1 MPLTLAD
8 PPPIEE
14 LDHIIVTANRSV
26 AYSGYDPNKAWI
38 LLTYINGTGWAMWGS
53 EPNEQ
58 VARKTAFERT
68 RRTGYRY
75 AVIAYSEIVARD
87 RALRTQAKQRSAR

>member
-1 MPLTLAD
+1 MPFTLAD
-8 PPPIEE
+8 PPPIEQ
-14 LDHIIVTANRSV
+14 LDHIIVAAHRSV
-26 AYSGYDPNKAWI
+26 VYSRFDPERAWI

-75 AVIAYSEIVARD
+75 AVIAYSDLAERD
-87 RALRTQAKQRSAR
+87 QALLASARKNAR